1 MVSPA
6 VLEPENGS
14 MEMFIKVTLLMVS
27 SKDRAY
33 LNVKMA
39 DGHMKENGNKAR

>member
-1 MVSPA
+1 
-6 VLEPENGS
+6 
-14 MEMFIKVTLLMVS
+14 LLMVS

-39 DGHMKENGNKAR
+39 DGHMKENGNKARWTSMDSAGG